1 MTDTA
6 IPVIVTPARVP
17 VPLALRR
24 LATAEVEALAE
35 FAHHIG
41 LTVTPDVQHPS
52 GPRFVVS
59 APAGK
64 AAVLTL
70 AGRDSPA
77 ATVLWLHPPRAA
89 TGGARAA
96 LLSMR
101 VSTTTPN
108 GT

>member
-1 MTDTA
+1 VTDT
-6 IPVIVTPARVP
+6 ARVP

-77 ATVLWLHPPRAA
+77 ATIMWLNPPRLAA
-89 TGGARAA
+89 MPPRAA

-101 VSTTTPN
+101 MVTTTPN
-108 GT
+108 AT